1 MQSEIIAGYS
11 RLFAKIITTY
21 ELNSVILT
29 EIGCALYKG
38 VLQKD
43 IISPSPDHYLPPNVC
58 WNGVLCG
65 HFLGIIEMNVWAH
78 SYKILLV
85 FEVPYQPWVKGMPEK
100 AKTTKSC

>member
-43 IISPSPDHYLPPNVC
+43 IISPSPDHYPPQC
-58 WNGVLCG
+58 VLKWG
-65 HFLGIIEMNVWAH
+65 FMRTFPGNH
-78 SYKILLV
+78 
-85 FEVPYQPWVKGMPEK
+85 
-100 AKTTKSC
+100 